1 MICGDEP
8 DAGAAGLCLLL
19 TVVKAAVVPPH
30 TQRRRNAPFVK
41 RGGDKL
47 DDNVFNEL
55 PLLLAVPR
63 AAELLGISRAA
74 AYRLAATGE
83 LPIRRLGGRVYVV
96 TAGLRELM
104 AS

>member
-41 RGGDKL
+41 RGG
-47 DDNVFNEL
+47 E
-55 PLLLAVPR
+55 
-63 AAELLGISRAA
+63 
-74 AYRLAATGE
+74 
-83 LPIRRLGGRVYVV
+83 
-96 TAGLRELM
+96 
-104 AS
+104 